1 MIQHYQD
8 TYLENAIKPYKK
20 FPFFSES
27 LRKNS
32 KKEETEKLIEQ
43 IRIER
48 ERDRAAMK
56 RQQEEK
62 EQHEKNVVAK
72 NHSSGIYLLWK
83 KLKWTKIG
91 LATN

>member
-1 MIQHYQD
+1 M
-8 TYLENAIKPYKK
+8 YLL
-20 FPFFSES
+20 PFFLVPS
-27 LRKNS
+27 RKNS

-43 IRIER
+43 IRVER

-62 EQHEKNVVAK
+62 EQHEKNVLAK

-83 KLKWTKIG
+83 KIIWTKIG
-91 LATN
+91 LAQNCYQQI